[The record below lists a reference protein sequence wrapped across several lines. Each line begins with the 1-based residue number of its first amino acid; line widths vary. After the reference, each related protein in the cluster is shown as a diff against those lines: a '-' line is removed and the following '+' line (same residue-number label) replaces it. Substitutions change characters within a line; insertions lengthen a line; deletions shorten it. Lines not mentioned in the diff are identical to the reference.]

1 MAILIFDFG
10 GSAVKY
16 GVWVDDEL
24 REQDR
29 FLTPLSWK
37 EMTQQLLT
45 VFEKTQEKYFIK
57 GVAISAPG
65 AVQENLGRV
74 DGASAIP
81 YIHGFPVIDALSD
94 LFGVPVAIEN
104 DANCA
109 ALAELWLGAAKDV
122 QNLLFV
128 VLGTGV
134 GGAVVANGRIIPG
147 KHMLGGEFGFMLLTE
162 TQTFS
167 DLGTAVQLEK
177 RYARRL
183 KLAKPLSAVE
193 IFSLAQNGDEVAS
206 EEVETFYY
214 YLAKGLYNLQYA
226 FDPELILIGGGI
238 SAKEDLIPELEK
250 QFEKIKEIVPIA
262 TVMPDLAVCQF
273 KNDAN
278 LIGAVYHFY
287 DKFGLLEER

>member
-1 MAILIFDFG
+1 MAILVFDFG

-16 GVWVDDEL
+16 GVWVENEL
-24 REQDR
+24 RQQNR
-29 FLTPLSWK
+29 FTTPKDWE
-37 EMTQQLLT
+37 EMKKQLLL
-45 VFEKTQEKYFIK
+45 VFEEAKQNYPIE

-65 AVQENLGRV
+65 AVQEEQGV
-74 DGASAIP
+74 IGGASAIP
-81 YIHGFPVIDALSD
+81 YIHEFPIIKSLAD
-94 LFGVPVAIEN
+94 LFQLPVAVEN

-109 ALAELWLGAAKDV
+109 ALAEMWLGAAKGI

-134 GGAVVANGRIIPG
+134 GGAVVANGKIIPG

-167 DLGTAVQLEK
+167 DLGTAVNLEK
-177 RYARRL
+177 RYAKRL
-183 KLAKPLSAVE
+183 GLDQPISAIN
-193 IFSLAQNGDEVAS
+193 IFELAQKGDKVAA

-214 YLAKGLYNLQYA
+214 YLAKGLFNLQYA

-238 SAKEDLIPELEK
+238 SAKEDLIPEIEK
-250 QFEKIKEIVPIA
+250 QFEKLKEVVPIA
-262 TVMPDLAVCQF
+262 TIMPNLAICQF

-287 DKFGLLEER
+287 DKFGYLPQ